1 MLEYSNGSLGILGY
15 MDSDFRG
22 DIDYSKITCVENLAD
37 PFTKTFSKCVLEKHV
52 NCMVLWSIP
61 SLLYSKWDL
70 ATFML

>member
-22 DIDYSKITCVENLAD
+22 DIDYSKITCVENLAN

-52 NCMVLWSIP
+52 NCMVL
-61 SLLYSKWDL
+61 
-70 ATFML
+70 